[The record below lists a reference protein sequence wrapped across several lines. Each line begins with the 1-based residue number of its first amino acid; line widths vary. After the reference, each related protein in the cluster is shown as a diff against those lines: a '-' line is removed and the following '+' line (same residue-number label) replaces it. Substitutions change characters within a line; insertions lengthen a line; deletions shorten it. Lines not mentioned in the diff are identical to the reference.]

1 MLGHTDAQLR
11 QLVQSQGY
19 VLVTDNASDFR
30 PMYRRDELHP
40 GMIVIPG
47 GDGRARQQQLV
58 RVVIAWILNAA
69 AESAQ
74 TPAAF
79 MINKLVEIDGQGMTT
94 AFDLPAS

>member
-79 MINKLVEIDGQGMTT
+79 MINKLVEIDRDGLT
-94 AFDLPAS
+94 ATYDLP